1 MQSRLP
7 AVAAGLVAVL
17 LLGAACSNVTPAP
30 PAKTL
35 TVLAGSELKDLEPL
49 LPDLEKA
56 TGYRLSM
63 TYVGSLDGAERIVNG
78 DRSQL
83 AWFSSGKY
91 LLGLR
96 QDHRLP
102 AAAVHRHDTDRLL
115 ANGRFLEE
123 RFGKE
128 SGGLTLPPQK

>member
-7 AVAAGLVAVL
+7 AVAAGLLAVL

-30 PAKTL
+30 PGKTL

-56 TGYRLSM
+56 TGYHLSM

-91 LLGLR
+91 LN
-96 QDHRLP
+96 
-102 AAAVHRHDTDRLL
+102 LL
-115 ANGRFLEE
+115 QGNRGRVLAQEPIMVSPVVVGVKSVNG
-123 RFGKE
+123 K
-128 SGGLTLPPQK
+128 SK